1 MWTDLWVALSLVMV
15 IEGLLPALSPRLF
28 RKFLFTMVQQNSRS
42 IRRAGLI
49 SMALGA
55 LFLYL
60 LKH

>member
-28 RKFLFTMVQQNSRS
+28 RKTLFMMAQKNARS
-42 IRRAGLI
+42 IRTSGLI
-49 SMALGA
+49 SMVIGAAL
-55 LFLYL
+55 LYL